1 MTESEIKS
9 IVSAQNGYFRSHQ
22 TFDVAFRLQTLKRFR
37 DNIKKHESDLCEALR
52 LDLGKSDVESY
63 MCEIG
68 MTLSEL
74 SYVIRHLRRWARPHR
89 VGTHLGNFPAKS
101 MVVQEPF
108 GTVLIM
114 SPWNYPILLSFS
126 PLIGAIAAGNTAV
139 LKPSDYSS
147 NCTNI
152 VKTIVEET
160 FERGYV
166 DVITGGRAENTAL
179 LEQKF
184 DYIFF
189 TGSPAVGKLVME
201 KASAHLTPVTLELGG
216 KSPVIID
223 RTANLKLAAKRLC
236 FGKYVNCGQTCI
248 APDYLMIEECIKDE
262 FLGYYKAFAKEMY
275 GDNPL
280 EDPTYG
286 KIVNIKHY
294 TRVKGLI
301 DPAKVIYGGRCN
313 EATLQ
318 IEPTIMDNVTA
329 DDAIMQEEIFG
340 PILPVMTWTN
350 IEEVEQFIINR
361 AKPLACYVF
370 TNSKAIEE
378 RFTKYVSFGGGC
390 INDVINHIVTEN
402 MGFGGVGESGMGSYH
417 GKLTFQTFSHA
428 KSMIKKSQLIDM
440 PMRYRPYKK
449 FYDKLVHLIMK

>member
-9 IVSAQNGYFRSHQ
+9 IVAAQNAYFRTHK
-22 TFDVAFRLQTLKRFR
+22 TFDVAFRIQALKKLREA
-37 DNIKKHESDLCEALR
+37 IKKHEDEICEALR
-52 LDLGKSDVESY
+52 IDIGKSAYESY

-68 MTLSEL
+68 MTLGEL
-74 SYVIRHLRRWARPHR
+74 SYVVKHLRRWARPHR
-89 VGTHLGNFPAKS
+89 VATHLGNFPSISK
-101 MVVQEPF
+101 VIQEPF

-114 SPWNYPILLSFS
+114 SPWNYPILLSFE

-139 LKPSDYSS
+139 LKPSNYSP
-147 NCTNI
+147 NCSKI
-152 VKTIVEET
+152 VQSIVEET

-189 TGSPAVGKLVME
+189 TGSPSVGKLVME

-223 RTANLKLAAKRLC
+223 HTANLKLAARRLC

-248 APDYLMIEECIKDE
+248 APDYLMIEESIKDE
-262 FLGYYKAFAKEMY
+262 FLGYYKQFAKEMY
-275 GDNPL
+275 GENPL

-286 KIVNIKHY
+286 KIVNIKHF

-301 DPAKVIYGGRCN
+301 DPAKVIYGGRYN

-318 IEPTIMDNVTA
+318 IEPTIMDNVTP
-329 DDAIMQEEIFG
+329 DDAIMKEEIFG
-340 PILPVMTWTN
+340 PILPVMTWKN
-350 IEEVEQFIINR
+350 IDEVEKFIIDR

-370 TNSKAIEE
+370 TNDKAIEE

-390 INDVINHIVTEN
+390 INDVINHIATET

-417 GKLTFQTFSHA
+417 GKLSFQTFSHA
-428 KSMIKKSQLIDM
+428 KSMIKKSQLIDL

-449 FYDKLVHLIMK
+449 YYDKIIHLIMR